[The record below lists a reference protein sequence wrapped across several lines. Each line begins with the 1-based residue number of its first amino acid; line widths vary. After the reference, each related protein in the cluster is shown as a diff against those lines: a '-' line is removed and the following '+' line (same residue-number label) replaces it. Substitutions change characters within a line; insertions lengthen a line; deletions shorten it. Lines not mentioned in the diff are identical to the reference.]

1 MNRRVIILALMSAPF
16 PAERLTATSP
26 STELHVVQSVDSP
39 ARSLSAIQVDVHAAL
54 RAEAATRRR
63 RANTAEVV
71 RLVDLYR
78 EMAAHPKRD
87 QSALLVKLGLR
98 VRSRLKEVSVQIERR
113 YSQLGRND
121 KKKQSPSTLEVPETN
136 VLAQQVAVQAG
147 GAFGQAAQP
156 AALAGAEAILDYG
169 PELVDVIQ
177 QTISPA
183 TWNINGGNGAVVYFA
198 PRRALVVSAPEAVHD
213 KIDGVLGQLRA
224 AP

>member
-1 MNRRVIILALMSAPF
+1 VP
-16 PAERLTATSP
+16 
-26 STELHVVQSVDSP
+26 
-39 ARSLSAIQVDVHAAL
+39 
-54 RAEAATRRR
+54 
-63 RANTAEVV
+63 EVV

-87 QSALLVKLGLR
+87 QSAFLMKLGMR
-98 VRSRLKEVSVQIERR
+98 VRSRLKEVRDQIERR
-113 YSQLGRND
+113 YSQLGRD
-121 KKKQSPSTLEVPETN
+121 AKQKRSVSTLEVPETN

-156 AALAGAEAILDYG
+156 AAQAEAEAILDYG

-198 PRRALVVSAPEAVHD
+198 PRRALVISAPETVHD

>member
-1 MNRRVIILALMSAPF
+1 
-16 PAERLTATSP
+16 
-26 STELHVVQSVDSP
+26 
-39 ARSLSAIQVDVHAAL
+39 
-54 RAEAATRRR
+54 
-63 RANTAEVV
+63 
-71 RLVDLYR
+71 
-78 EMAAHPKRD
+78 
-87 QSALLVKLGLR
+87 
-98 VRSRLKEVSVQIERR
+98 
-113 YSQLGRND
+113 LGRND

-183 TWNINGGNGAVVYFA
+183 TWNINGGIGAVVYFA

>member
-1 MNRRVIILALMSAPF
+1 
-16 PAERLTATSP
+16 
-26 STELHVVQSVDSP
+26 
-39 ARSLSAIQVDVHAAL
+39 
-54 RAEAATRRR
+54 
-63 RANTAEVV
+63 
-71 RLVDLYR
+71 VDLYR

-183 TWNINGGNGAVVYFA
+183 TWNINGGIGAVVYFA